1 MDKNF
6 KTVWLQRD
14 VVQHDSHDY
23 FAVLGLPVTASAYQV
38 RQRYLSLAKTLHP
51 DLPVEV
57 LHSEVP
63 RNKDKACE
71 YLAKLVNP
79 AYDNLMQARERSE
92 YNALIKVI
100 AKRLLKRKITLV
112 PKSEAA
118 KKLFR
123 APSEAHYVQ
132 CVEAIARL
140 QYDSLDKVSE
150 YTEQLSELNV
160 VYALYQEGFYP
171 TLCDSSTDTSQDNNN
186 QQQVCLSVGHIHR
199 LATHRAK
206 EFSNPLAPRSQ
217 AYIRSAEVY
226 IMENQW
232 TMALGD
238 LRTALQ
244 IDRANSKCH
253 ALLGVVYLNQKLLG
267 MARLSFL
274 QALKLDPREPLVQ
287 EHISQYAH
295 MLCHAPNRNQKG
307 GGFFGWLGNS

>member
-23 FAVLGLPVTASAYQV
+23 FAVLGLPVTADAYQI

-51 DLPVEV
+51 DMPVEV
-57 LHSEVP
+57 P
-63 RNKDKACE
+63 CNKDKACE

-79 AYDNLMQARERSE
+79 AYDNLMQAGERAE

-100 AKRLLKRKITLV
+100 AKRLLKRKTALV

-123 APSEAHYVQ
+123 SPSDSHYLE
-132 CVEAIARL
+132 CVEAIASL
-140 QYDSLDKVSE
+140 QYKSLDKISE

-160 VYALYQEGFYP
+160 IYALYQEGFYP
-171 TLCDSSTDTSQDNNN
+171 AVCDSSEATFQDSPK
-186 QQQVCLSVGHIHR
+186 QQVCLSVGHINR

-206 EFSNPLAPRSQ
+206 EFSNPLVPKSQ
-217 AYIRSAEVY
+217 AYIRSAEAY
-226 IMENQW
+226 ITEKQW
-232 TMALGD
+232 VMALGD

-267 MARLSFL
+267 MARLSFQ
-274 QALKLDPREPLVQ
+274 QALRLNPREPLVQ
-287 EHISQYAH
+287 KHISQYAR
-295 MLCHAPNRNQKG
+295 MVCHAPDRNQKG
-307 GGFFGWLGNS
+307 GGFFGWLGSS